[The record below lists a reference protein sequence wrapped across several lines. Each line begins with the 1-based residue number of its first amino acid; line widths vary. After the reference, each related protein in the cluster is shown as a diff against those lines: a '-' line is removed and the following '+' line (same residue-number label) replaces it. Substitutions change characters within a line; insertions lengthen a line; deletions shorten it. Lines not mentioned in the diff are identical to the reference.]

1 MKTRKLDKTDIDEKP
16 VKHKRVRKHKHS
28 NLHEGEGEGW
38 AVSYSDLL
46 MVLMSFFIIFYN
58 TDDTKKDRI
67 DKIIAALKSSGIKST
82 VVKENKKEA
91 DPKTSD
97 AQAKEGEEGQ
107 RSIAAISLDTVMI
120 SKIKP
125 EKDDAGKWSKLLKK
139 GNDASKYKGGVLI
152 DLPDNIYR
160 NGKYNIS
167 DTHKKQLVELFEAI
181 KPYQEHINL
190 VFIGHTDQTPI
201 KSKFGVIESNLILSH
216 LRAAKAVEFAIEK
229 GFDPMWVS
237 SQGLSEYTRN
247 TRSLSVR
254 IMER

>member
-1 MKTRKLDKTDIDEKP
+1 MPLKTVSPMANVDQQQAELLALEIINSSAVSMARTRARTLMERHPIALTLDGATQLDYSLDK
-16 VKHKRVRKHKHS
+16 
-28 NLHEGEGEGW
+28 W
-38 AVSYSDLL
+38 VSQLALQDVGRDL
-46 MVLMSFFIIFYN
+46 STPRIIW
-58 TDDTKKDRI
+58 
-67 DKIIAALKSSGIKST
+67 ST
-82 VVKENKKEA
+82 TVA
-91 DPKTSD
+91 PYAWMGHAFPGS
-97 AQAKEGEEGQ
+97 A
-107 RSIAAISLDTVMI
+107 AAIDC
-120 SKIKP
+120 
-125 EKDDAGKWSKLLKK
+125 
-139 GNDASKYKGGVLI
+139 
-152 DLPDNIYR
+152 PDNIYR